1 MNKLLWLCYGTQ
13 IIEVVASQRTVLK
26 LSRFVEVVEVET
38 VKTKPLSFRVISDKW
53 LCKWLNV
60 PYETLKSV

>member
-13 IIEVVASQRTVLK
+13 IVEVVASKNTVSK
-26 LSRFVEVVEVET
+26 LQKFVEVVEVEE
-38 VKTKPLSFRVISDKW
+38 VKSRPLSFRVISDKF

-60 PYETLKSV
+60 SYEALKTV

>member
-13 IIEVVASQRTVLK
+13 IVEVVASNRTV
-26 LSRFVEVVEVET
+26 SRLQKFVEVVEIET
-38 VKTKPLSFRVISDKW
+38 VKSKPLSFRVISDKF

-60 PYETLKSV
+60 PYEKLKR

>member
-13 IIEVVASQRTVLK
+13 IVEVVASERTVLR
-26 LSRFVEVVEVET
+26 LSQFVEVVEVET

-53 LCKWLNV
+53 LCKWLGVEYNQ
-60 PYETLKSV
+60 LKTV